1 MQTIGSL
8 LILAIGLVAFVLGI
22 KIYRGNTRKI
32 NSYQMTYVKDSDKRA
47 YSREIARGLFILSA
61 FIILGAIVFYK
72 GKFYLFMILLI
83 IGLVVDIT
91 LIVRAQNKYN
101 SGII

>member
-32 NSYQMTYVKDSDKRA
+32 NSYHMTYVKDSDKRA

-61 FIILGAIVFYK
+61 FIMLGAIAFYK
-72 GKFYLFMILLI
+72 EKFYLFMILLI

-91 LIVRAQNKYN
+91 LIVRAQKKYN